1 MNTQI
6 EYFYRDGGN
15 WKTWN
20 ECIIKGEMTEEQEE
34 RIIACLEDE
43 EYFIPSRIHECLP
56 ENTNESDYCEQFPWF
71 EWNGFTLTETA
82 PDINL
87 TVDELVA
94 RFEELKNGWKSVV
107 DDPGTSRS
115 PFAVWVKETRMRTI
129 VVWAESGQEAELL
142 AGELCSMGKVRPSAN
157 DYIERDTI
165 CQGVASAK
173 EIKNLGITTE
183 GEKEE
188 AV

>member
-71 EWNGFTLTETA
+71 EWNGFTLTENCTGHQ
-82 PDINL
+82 PHC
-87 TVDELVA
+87 
-94 RFEELKNGWKSVV
+94 G
-107 DDPGTSRS
+107 
-115 PFAVWVKETRMRTI
+115 
-129 VVWAESGQEAELL
+129 
-142 AGELCSMGKVRPSAN
+142 
-157 DYIERDTI
+157 
-165 CQGVASAK
+165 
-173 EIKNLGITTE
+173 
-183 GEKEE
+183 
-188 AV
+188 